1 MDTPERRGNSPLAV
15 VSVFAVVVAGA
26 LGLAVAPRLELT
38 RQVEGRAVAAA
49 PIEADPASGEP
60 EGNRPRSVYRLG
72 DHPLLTS
79 DRRLAAVTCELP
91 AFGTGDE
98 ELAAF
103 YRAGVVC
110 LDRAWEPVLAEAG
123 LPFATPEL
131 NTGPELADGPCGAA
145 PSADEAV
152 AYYCGSN
159 RTVYMPTARL
169 RAPGGGGDRASSHLA
184 TLAHEYGHH
193 VQALAG
199 VLRAGNRRIAEAGE
213 TDPAGLEMSRR
224 LELQAN
230 CFAGLFLAAAS
241 GRGSVGTGL
250 AEDAVDDF
258 RYAIAEPPER
268 NSHGSPGNQDAWAR
282 AGFGGGTSACNTF
295 TAGAAEVG

>member
-1 MDTPERRGNSPLAV
+1 MDTPERRGGNPLAV
-15 VSVFAVVVAGA
+15 VSVFAVVVAGV
-26 LGLAVAPRLELT
+26 LGLAVVPRLGLT
-38 RQVEGRAVAAA
+38 RPVEGRAVAAA

-79 DRRLAAVTCELP
+79 DRRLGQVTCELP

-98 ELAAF
+98 QLAAF

-131 NTGPELADGPCGAA
+131 NTGPELEDGPCGAA

-169 RAPGGGGDRASSHLA
+169 RAPGGGEDRASSHLA

-199 VLRAGNRRIAEAGE
+199 MLRAGNRRIAEAGE

-230 CFAGLFLAAAS
+230 CFAGMFLASAS
-241 GRGSVGTGL
+241 GRGSVDRVM
-250 AEDAVDDF
+250 AEEAVADF
-258 RYAIAEPPER
+258 RYAVVESPER
-268 NSHGSPGNQDAWAR
+268 NGHGSPANQDTWAR

-295 TAGAAEVG
+295 TADAGAVG